1 MALNIGVNVTEVDG
15 LSSPTIQAASTSVA
29 AFVGLTERGV
39 PSHPICVTNLQQFR
53 GGFGNHR
60 SDSYLAYAVEGFLLN
75 GGQVAYINRVVG
87 GGSVAA
93 SVNLNNRQTPA
104 APTLTVTAGTRGL
117 KDPGTWGNRLR
128 VEVHDDPR
136 GSTRLQA
143 NTAADATR
151 ALLQSLNGFQ
161 VGSVV
166 HFVDGANTFYRKITG
181 IDSTTNMISWDGQL
195 GVVLVSASTQVTSA
209 EFRLIVYYQATPT
222 GDFTV
227 VEEWPNLSME
237 PDSADYVVNAIN
249 QQFTGSRYI
258 MVTDVSGGAPSGEKN
273 PAVAP
278 NQLLT
283 GGSENLPSAADY
295 IGDAGQKT
303 GFSAFNTS
311 QVQLLAVPDAHL
323 LVTGTGDDNG
333 RRSVVQGALDYCAGR
348 GDCMFVG
355 SAPDRGPAEPTHQ
368 SLSDYTQLESDYLN
382 ITIKPF
388 SSRFQANKVFGALY
402 APWIQVVDPVGVG
415 PAPTRFV
422 PPEGHVMGIYART
435 EQERG
440 IWKAPAGNAAQV
452 RGALDVSATFTD
464 AQNTDLTRNG
474 LVNGIRSLPG
484 LGITVTASRT
494 LSTDTRWW
502 VVSTRL
508 LFNFVKSSLRDGLR
522 FVRQEP
528 NSGELQRMVQ
538 FNVVTPF
545 LLGLWRQG
553 AFGSDPPEK
562 VFSVK
567 CDAGNNPP
575 QEVVLGNFKV
585 EVYFYPVKPA
595 ETIIIIVGQQPSGA
609 SAQEA

>member
-1 MALNIGVNVTEVDG
+1 
-15 LSSPTIQAASTSVA
+15 
-29 AFVGLTERGV
+29 
-39 PSHPICVTNLQQFR
+39 
-53 GGFGNHR
+53 
-60 SDSYLAYAVEGFLLN
+60 
-75 GGQVAYINRVVG
+75 
-87 GGSVAA
+87 
-93 SVNLNNRQTPA
+93 
-104 APTLTVTAGTRGL
+104 
-117 KDPGTWGNRLR
+117 
-128 VEVHDDPR
+128 
-136 GSTRLQA
+136 
-143 NTAADATR
+143 
-151 ALLQSLNGFQ
+151 
-161 VGSVV
+161 
-166 HFVDGANTFYRKITG
+166 
-181 IDSTTNMISWDGQL
+181 
-195 GVVLVSASTQVTSA
+195 
-209 EFRLIVYYQATPT
+209 
-222 GDFTV
+222 
-227 VEEWPNLSME
+227 
-237 PDSADYVVNAIN
+237 
-249 QQFTGSRYI
+249 
-258 MVTDVSGGAPSGEKN
+258 
-273 PAVAP
+273 
-278 NQLLT
+278 
-283 GGSENLPSAADY
+283 
-295 IGDAGQKT
+295 
-303 GFSAFNTS
+303 
-311 QVQLLAVPDAHL
+311 
-323 LVTGTGDDNG
+323 
-333 RRSVVQGALDYCAGR
+333 
-348 GDCMFVG
+348 
-355 SAPDRGPAEPTHQ
+355 
-368 SLSDYTQLESDYLN
+368 
-382 ITIKPF
+382 
-388 SSRFQANKVFGALY
+388 
-402 APWIQVVDPVGVG
+402 
-415 PAPTRFV
+415 
-422 PPEGHVMGIYART
+422 MGIYART

-502 VVSTRL
+502 FVSTRL